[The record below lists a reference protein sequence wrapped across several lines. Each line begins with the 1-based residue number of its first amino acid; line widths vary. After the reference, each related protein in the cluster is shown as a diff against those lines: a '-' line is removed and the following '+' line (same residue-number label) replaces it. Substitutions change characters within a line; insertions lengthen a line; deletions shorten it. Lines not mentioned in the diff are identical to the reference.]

1 MHILI
6 IYRDRVSLED
16 QDFWAA
22 AVGTAARKEL
32 ENVGFRM

>member
-1 MHILI
+1 MQVLC
-6 IYRDRVSLED
+6 IYIDRVSLED

-32 ENVGFRM
+32 ENVGIRM